1 MKNVSKFLS
10 MLLAIVMVLGVTCAS
25 AETVVYERGDDEAIY
40 MEVLGEFSELME
52 KAKGATTIDERFVL
66 EAQAEAY
73 LLNSAAFVP
82 TTTQNGAYTI
92 SRVAPHTV
100 PFVQWGNDDD
110 RLFGLVV
117 ADTFLTPDERNTLL
131 DAWSKAVAGEGTYD
145 PAKMLTDMGH
155 TIQTTYKTTFST
167 APVTLDWLNTSSQSD
182 TEITVNTVEG
192 LIEYN
197 NLGQMM
203 PALAES
209 WEVSE
214 DGLTYT
220 FNIRKGVKWYT
231 SEGAE
236 YAEVTARDFVA
247 GMHHMLDTKAGLEFL
262 VDGVI
267 AGVHEYLN
275 GGSFDEVGYVATDD
289 YTLTVTL
296 TQPTSY
302 FMTMLAY
309 SCFLPMCEDWY
320 LSHGGAFGMEEYQ
333 EAFASAEYTYG
344 KSTDVS
350 SQVYCGP
357 YLLQKLNA
365 DSEIVLVKNPNYY
378 DADQVTLETISWI
391 YDNGENPAQTY
402 KDVCDGVYAGSGLS
416 EASGTLA
423 LAKADGNFEKY
434 AYISETTSTTYF
446 GGFNMNRGTFG
457 LESGAGKSAK
467 TEQEKIDTQKAI
479 MNLNFRKAFAHA
491 FDRATQNAVTRGED
505 LKSTNLRNMYT
516 HPEFVQ
522 LSAEYTDADGFTFAA
537 GTMYGQIVQHYLD
550 KMNANIKV
558 ADGQDGWYN
567 PELAKEYLAKAKEE
581 LGDTVTWPIK
591 IDVVYYSPS
600 ANITAQA
607 QATKQVVEA
616 CLGTENVVV
625 ELVETTIPEDY
636 YALGYRASDGA
647 SLGSDFFYGSGWG
660 PDYGDPCSYLD
671 TFAPGGYMLKTIGL
685 DY

>member
-1 MKNVSKFLS
+1 MKNISKFLS
-10 MLLAIVMVLGVTCAS
+10 MLLAIAMVLSGTCAS
-25 AETVVYERGDDEAIY
+25 AETVTYERGDDEAIY

-52 KAKGATTIDERFVL
+52 KARGAATIDERFVL

-92 SRVAPHTV
+92 SRVAPRTK
-100 PFVQWGNDDD
+100 PYVQWGNDDD
-110 RLFGLVV
+110 RLFGLVIS
-117 ADTFLTPDERNTLL
+117 DTFLTPDERNTLL
-131 DAWSKAVAGEGTYD
+131 DAWAKAVAGEGTYD
-145 PAKMLTDMGH
+145 PAKLLTDMGH

-209 WEVSE
+209 WEISE

-231 SEGAE
+231 SEGTE
-236 YAEVTARDFVA
+236 YADVTARDFVA

-275 GGSFDEVGYVATDD
+275 GGTFDEVGYVATDD

-320 LSHGGAFGMEEYQ
+320 LSHGGAFGMDEYQ

-378 DADQVTLETISWI
+378 DADQVNLETISWI

-423 LAKADGNFEKY
+423 LAKADGNFDKY

-457 LESGAGKSAK
+457 LESGAGASAK

-479 MNLNFRKAFAHA
+479 MNLNFRKAVAHA
-491 FDRATQNAVTRGED
+491 FDRATQNAVVRGED

-522 LSAEYTDADGFTFAA
+522 LSAEYTDADGFTFSA

-567 PELAKEYLAKAKEE
+567 PELAKECLAKAKEE

-607 QATKQVVEA
+607 QATKQVIEA
-616 CLGTENVVV
+616 CLGTENVVI